1 MFIVKMELLIPRGN
15 ILLEICTP
23 DIRISRMSAGYTG
36 IINGYQEKIDHIS
49 IKYLTDFGRILKT
62 ISWIYLNINQI
73 SVNSGQR
80 AKKLEK
86 LLKTA
91 TF

>member
-1 MFIVKMELLIPRGN
+1 MQQGVTSCWKSVHRISGYQGYQ
-15 ILLEICTP
+15 P
-23 DIRISRMSAGYTG
+23 DIRG

-49 IKYLTDFGRILKT
+49 IKYLTDFGRILKN

-80 AKKLEK
+80 AKN
-86 LLKTA
+86 LKNC
-91 TF
+91 